1 MSARATARVARCLT
15 LLAALAL
22 SALGIPSLARAQGV
36 AEAAAAQAP
45 AVARGMRVVEGRV
58 MRPHANEQDPLPVPS
73 IMVTLHQVTR
83 AGGHPLDS
91 MRTDRAG
98 RFSFHYPAPADS
110 TAIHFVSVG
119 YAGITYFSAPL
130 RNPIVRGEDADMTV
144 FDTTSRP
151 VTITQRGRH
160 IVVSAAAPN
169 GSRSV
174 IEVFELSND
183 TSVTRIAPPDGS
195 TWSGGIPA
203 SATGFHVGDGDISA
217 DAVTAKDARV
227 DVVAPFAP
235 GIKQLSFSYD
245 LPAKAFPLSIP
256 GEHHTDV
263 LEVLIEDSLGVASGA
278 GLTEVDPVNVD
289 GRHFRR
295 FTARDVAPSNV
306 ARVVIATP
314 PRVSRGAF
322 IAVVALALGAAMLVV
337 LARTTWRGRRA
348 SGSAHYEPPWASD
361 PDALA
366 RRIAALDAEFER
378 VPSPAPE
385 ARATYELKR
394 AELKAR
400 LADAIARRGGAE

>member
-1 MSARATARVARCLT
+1 VIVRTAARALACLT
-15 LLAALAL
+15 LLAALAT
-22 SALGIPSLARAQGV
+22 P
-36 AEAAAAQAP
+36 AAAQRQAAAP
-45 AVARGMRVVEGRV
+45 RAAPPATAGHGPRIVEGRV

-91 MRTDRAG
+91 MMTDRAG
-98 RFSFHYPAPADS
+98 RFSFHYPVPADS
-110 TAIHFVSVG
+110 AAIHFVSVA

-130 RNPIVRGEDADMTV
+130 RDAIIRGDDADLTV

-160 IVVSAAAPN
+160 IVVSAAAAN

-203 SATGFHVGDGDISA
+203 SASQFHVGDGDISA

-227 DVVAPFAP
+227 DVVAPIAP
-235 GIKQLSFSYD
+235 GLKQLSFSYD

-256 GEHHTDV
+256 AEHHTDV

-278 GLTEVDPVNVD
+278 GLSEVDPVNVD
-289 GRHFRR
+289 ERRFRR
-295 FTARDVAPSNV
+295 FTARDVAPSAVVRV
-306 ARVVIATP
+306 AIATP
-314 PRVSRGAF
+314 PRISRGAF
-322 IAVVALALGAAMLVV
+322 IAIVALALGAAMLVV
-337 LARTTWRGRRA
+337 LARSTWRGRRGGDA
-348 SGSAHYEPPWASD
+348 AGGRYEPPWASD

-366 RRIAALDAEFER
+366 RRIAALDADFER
-378 VPSPAPE
+378 VASPAPE
-385 ARATYELKR
+385 ARETYELKR
-394 AELKAR
+394 ADLKAR

>member
-1 MSARATARVARCLT
+1 VIVRTAARALGCLT
-15 LLAALAL
+15 LLAALAHP
-22 SALGIPSLARAQGV
+22 AAARAQGSQP
-36 AEAAAAQAP
+36 AATPRAA
-45 AVARGMRVVEGRV
+45 VRGTRIVEGRV
-58 MRPHANEQDPLPVPS
+58 MRPHPDQQDPLPVPS
-73 IMVTLHQVTR
+73 IVVTLHQVTR

-110 TAIHFVSVG
+110 TAIHFVSVA

-130 RNPIVRGEDADMTV
+130 RDPIIRGEDADLTV
-144 FDTTSRP
+144 FDTTSKP

-160 IVVSAAAPN
+160 IVVSAPSAN

-203 SATGFHVGDGDISA
+203 SATAFHVGDGDISA

-227 DVVAPFAP
+227 DVVAPIAP
-235 GIKQLSFSYD
+235 GLKQLSFSYD

-256 GEHHTDV
+256 AEHHTDV

-278 GLTEVDPVNVD
+278 GLAEVDPVNVD
-289 GRHFRR
+289 ERHFRR
-295 FTARDVAPSNV
+295 FTARDVAPSAVVRV
-306 ARVVIATP
+306 AIATP

-322 IAVVALALGAAMLVV
+322 IAIVALALGAAMLVV
-337 LARTTWRGRRA
+337 LARSTWRGRRA
-348 SGSAHYEPPWASD
+348 GGGTTGRYEPPWASD

-378 VPSPAPE
+378 VASPTPE
-385 ARATYELKR
+385 AREVYELKR
-394 AELKAR
+394 ADLKAR

>member
-1 MSARATARVARCLT
+1 
-15 LLAALAL
+15 
-22 SALGIPSLARAQGV
+22 
-36 AEAAAAQAP
+36 
-45 AVARGMRVVEGRV
+45 
-58 MRPHANEQDPLPVPS
+58 MRPHANQQDPLPVPS

-91 MRTDRAG
+91 MVTDRAG
-98 RFSFHYPAPADS
+98 RFSFRYPAPADS
-110 TAIHFVSVG
+110 TAIHFVSVA

-130 RNPIVRGEDADMTV
+130 RDPIIRGEDADLTV

-160 IVVSAAAPN
+160 IVVSAPAAN
-169 GSRSV
+169 GSRSI

-203 SATGFHVGDGDISA
+203 SATAFHVGDGDISA

-227 DVVAPFAP
+227 DVVAPIAP
-235 GIKQLSFSYD
+235 GLKQLSFSYD

-256 GEHHTDV
+256 AEHHTDV

-278 GLTEVDPVNVD
+278 GLAEVDPVNVD
-289 GRHFRR
+289 ERHFRR
-295 FTARDVAPSNV
+295 FTSRDVAPSAV
-306 ARVVIATP
+306 VRVVIATP
-314 PRVSRGAF
+314 PRISRGAF
-322 IAVVALALGAAMLVV
+322 IAIVALALGAAMLVV
-337 LARTTWRGRRA
+337 LARSTWRWRRA
-348 SGSAHYEPPWASD
+348 AGSAAGRYEPPWASD

-378 VPSPAPE
+378 VELPTPE
-385 ARATYELKR
+385 ARETYELKR
-394 AELKAR
+394 SDLKAR
-400 LADAIARRGGAE
+400 LADAIARRGGPE

>member
-1 MSARATARVARCLT
+1 MSPGTTARVARCLT
-15 LLAALAL
+15 LLAALAIG
-22 SALGIPSLARAQGV
+22 ALGTPAIARAQR
-36 AEAAAAQAP
+36 APSAPAPAAA
-45 AVARGMRVVEGRV
+45 RGTRIVEGRV

-91 MRTDRAG
+91 MMTDRAG

-110 TAIHFVSVG
+110 TAIHFVSVA

-160 IVVSAAAPN
+160 IVVSAAAAN

-203 SATGFHVGDGDISA
+203 SATDFHVGDGDISA

-295 FTARDVAPSNV
+295 FTARDVAPSTV
-306 ARVVIATP
+306 VRVVIATP
-314 PRVSRGAF
+314 SRISRGAF
-322 IAVVALALGAAMLVV
+322 IAIVALALGAAMLVV
-337 LARTTWRGRRA
+337 LARTTWRGRRGG
-348 SGSAHYEPPWASD
+348 GSTHYEPPWASD

-385 ARATYELKR
+385 ARETYELKR
-394 AELKAR
+394 ADLKAR
-400 LADAIARRGGAE
+400 LADAIARRGSAE

>member
-1 MSARATARVARCLT
+1 VIARTVVRALGCLT
-15 LLAALAL
+15 LLVALAPPR
-22 SALGIPSLARAQGV
+22 SAS
-36 AEAAAAQAP
+36 AQAGSARVSP
-45 AVARGMRVVEGRV
+45 PVTPARGTRIVEGRV
-58 MRPHANEQDPLPVPS
+58 MRPHANDQDPLPVPS

-91 MRTDRAG
+91 MMTDRAG
-98 RFSFHYPAPADS
+98 RFSFHYPAPTDS

-130 RNPIVRGEDADMTV
+130 RDPIVRGDDADMTV

-160 IVVSAAAPN
+160 VVVSAAAAN

-203 SATGFHVGDGDISA
+203 SATEFHVGDGDISA

-227 DVVAPFAP
+227 DVVAPIAP
-235 GIKQLSFSYD
+235 GLKQLSFSYD

-256 GEHHTDV
+256 AEHHTDV

-278 GLTEVDPVNVD
+278 GLVEVDPVNVD

-295 FTARDVAPSNV
+295 FTARDVAPSSV
-306 ARVVIATP
+306 VRVVIATP
-314 PRVSRGAF
+314 SRISRGAF
-322 IAVVALALGAAMLVV
+322 IAIVALALGAAMLVV
-337 LARTTWRGRRA
+337 LARSTWRGRRA
-348 SGSAHYEPPWASD
+348 RGGAPYEPPWASD

-366 RRIAALDAEFER
+366 RRIASLDAEFER
-378 VPSPAPE
+378 AASPTPE
-385 ARATYELKR
+385 ARETYELKR
-394 AELKAR
+394 ADLKAR

>member
-1 MSARATARVARCLT
+1 VSARSVARGLGCLT
-15 LLAALAL
+15 LLAALATP
-22 SALGIPSLARAQGV
+22 GIAGGQ
-36 AEAAAAQAP
+36 AAAGSPRAA
-45 AVARGMRVVEGRV
+45 AGRGPRIVEGRV
-58 MRPHANEQDPLPVPS
+58 MRPHANEQDPIPVPS

-98 RFSFHYPAPADS
+98 RFSFHYPAPTDS
-110 TAIHFVSVG
+110 NAIHFVSVA

-130 RNPIVRGEDADMTV
+130 RNPIIRGEDADLTV

-160 IVVSAAAPN
+160 IVVSAPAAN

-203 SATGFHVGDGDISA
+203 SATEFHVGDGDISA

-227 DVVAPFAP
+227 DVVAPIAP
-235 GIKQLSFSYD
+235 GLKQLSFSYD

-256 GEHHTDV
+256 AEHHTDV

-278 GLTEVDPVNVD
+278 GLAEVDPVNVD

-295 FTARDVAPSNV
+295 FTARDVAPSAV
-306 ARVVIATP
+306 LRVVIATP
-314 PRVSRGAF
+314 PRLSRGAF
-322 IAVVALALGAAMLVV
+322 IAIVALALGAAMLVV
-337 LARTTWRGRRA
+337 LARATWRIRRDGGSGGGR
-348 SGSAHYEPPWASD
+348 YEPPWAGD

-366 RRIAALDAEFER
+366 RRIAALDADFER
-378 VPSPAPE
+378 VASPTPE
-385 ARATYELKR
+385 ARETYELKR
-394 AELKAR
+394 ADLKSR
-400 LADAIARRGGAE
+400 LAEAIARRGGAE